1 MEFAETLPKQIGNVK
16 LNYEFYP
23 GEDIYS
29 DGVIEDEILEITK
42 NAARIEYPKIIEEKN
57 SWPVL
62 YHLSALR
69 GNIVDWLPITK
80 NMKVLEI
87 GSGCGAIT
95 DKLSEKAGKV
105 IVIERNGSVRYIN
118 AWRS

>member
-29 DGVIEDEILEITK
+29 DGAIEDEILDITK

-69 GNIVDWLPITK
+69 GPPPCPRLLPPGQAAP
-80 NMKVLEI
+80 VPAPASHPPSAQRSP
-87 GSGCGAIT
+87 GS
-95 DKLSEKAGKV
+95 
-105 IVIERNGSVRYIN
+105 
-118 AWRS
+118 